1 MKRIPGWLF
10 LLLPVMILVTGG
22 CNSVTSRQEVDKM
35 ITVSILPQKYFVDQ
49 LAGNRFEVNVMIPP
63 GASPVT
69 YEPSPKQIQKIGNS
83 MAYLRIGHI
92 VFEKVWMDKIQ
103 SANPELQV
111 FDQSEHVE
119 LIRHETGHTHSM
131 GQGHGRGVDP
141 HIWLS
146 PGAVKAQVKNIK
158 DMLIELDSANIKEYQ
173 NNYQAMIS
181 RIDSLDAQI
190 NKTLEDIDNRSF
202 LIFHP
207 ALSYFARAYQLE
219 QVAVQHEGKEPSPAR
234 LRNLI
239 DEARKKNIRA
249 VLIQEQF
256 STDEAQTLAE
266 ELNAE
271 VIQVDPL
278 AYNWMENMMTIA
290 RKMQKA
296 LKGA

>member
-1 MKRIPGWLF
+1 MNRIPALLIF
-10 LLLPVMILVTGG
+10 LLTALVITMGG
-22 CNSVTSRQEVDKM
+22 CKPGSDRREVDHM
-35 ITVSILPQKYFVDQ
+35 VTVSILPQEFFVKQ
-49 LAGNRFEVNVMIPP
+49 LAGDRFEVNVMIPP

-69 YEPSPKQIQKIGNS
+69 YEPSPKQIQKIGGS
-83 MAYLRIGHI
+83 MAYLKIGHI
-92 VFEKVWMDKIQ
+92 VFEKVWMDKLR

-111 FDQSEHVE
+111 FDQSKHVE
-119 LIRHETGHTHSM
+119 LIRHETQGKHSM
-131 GQGHGRGVDP
+131 GHNHGRGVDP

-146 PGAVKAQVKNIK
+146 PEAVKVQVKNIR
-158 DMLIELDSANIKEYQ
+158 DMLIELDSANRKEYQ
-173 NNYQAMIS
+173 NNYHTFIN
-181 RIDSLDAQI
+181 RIDSLDDQI
-190 NKTLEDIDNRSF
+190 NKTLEGIDNRSF

-278 AYNWMENMMTIA
+278 AYNWMKNMMTIA

-296 LKGA
+296 LKGT

>member
-1 MKRIPGWLF
+1 MKRIPGLLF
-10 LLLPVMILVTGG
+10 LLLPVMIVLINGCKTGK
-22 CNSVTSRQEVDKM
+22 EEHEADKI

-69 YEPSPKQIQKIGNS
+69 YEPSPKQIRKIGSS

-92 VFEKVWMDKIQ
+92 MFEKVWMDKIQ
-103 SANPELQV
+103 SANPDLQI
-111 FDQSEHVE
+111 FDQSKHVE
-119 LIRHETGHTHSM
+119 LIRHEKPGTQSM
-131 GQGHGRGVDP
+131 NQNHGRGVDP

-146 PGAVKAQVKNIK
+146 PESVKVQVKNIR
-158 DMLIELDSANIKEYQ
+158 DMLIELDSANSKQYQ
-173 NNYQAMIS
+173 NNYHTLIN
-181 RIDSLDAQI
+181 RIDSLDARI
-190 NKTLEDIDNRSF
+190 GKTLENIDNRSF

-219 QVAVQHEGKEPSPAR
+219 QVAVQHEGKEPSLAR
-234 LRNLI
+234 IRKLI
-239 DEARKKNIRA
+239 DEGREKNIRA
-249 VLIQEQF
+249 ILIQEQF
-256 STDEAQTLAE
+256 STDEAKTLAE

-278 AYNWMENMMTIA
+278 AYNWTENMMTIA

-296 LKGA
+296 LKGS

>member
-1 MKRIPGWLF
+1 
-10 LLLPVMILVTGG
+10 
-22 CNSVTSRQEVDKM
+22 
-35 ITVSILPQKYFVDQ
+35 
-49 LAGNRFEVNVMIPP
+49 
-63 GASPVT
+63 
-69 YEPSPKQIQKIGNS
+69 
-83 MAYLRIGHI
+83 
-92 VFEKVWMDKIQ
+92 
-103 SANPELQV
+103 
-111 FDQSEHVE
+111 
-119 LIRHETGHTHSM
+119 
-131 GQGHGRGVDP
+131 
-141 HIWLS
+141 
-146 PGAVKAQVKNIK
+146 
-158 DMLIELDSANIKEYQ
+158 
-173 NNYQAMIS
+173 MIS

-239 DEARKKNIRA
+239 DEAREKNIRA

-296 LKGA
+296 LKGT